1 MDRTLRRLTAWG
13 MLGLLAQF
21 GPLGPS
27 LFPECLGHSGP
38 AGLMAQDGSGPDGH
52 GAHGA
57 HGAPS
62 DTSPGA
68 LHQGHGSASGPSEPA
83 DDACCSGL
91 CCCDFAT
98 GLPAQATFQPA
109 AVEVA
114 FSSSVPGPRH
124 AQVSRLDHLGL
135 PFATAPPA

>member
-38 AGLMAQDGSGPDGH
+38 AGLVAQDGSGPDGH
-52 GAHGA
+52 HAHA
-57 HGAPS
+57 DAS
-62 DTSPGA
+62 DGSGGA
-68 LHQGHGSASGPSEPA
+68 LHAAHGSAPGPSEPTE
-83 DDACCSGL
+83 DACCSGL

-98 GLPAQATFQPA
+98 GLPAQATYQPA
-109 AVEVA
+109 AVQVA
-114 FSSSVPGPRH
+114 FVSSVPGPRH